1 MKSKVFLFCIF
12 LTIFSMS
19 TVFAAAPV
27 ITADQQYFDI
37 SSGLHVLK
45 GNVHIEHNG
54 RIVKAGEAKT
64 NLIEIWGVGGI
75 TFTQDDIK
83 FAGDNVYV
91 YFPSNSAKIDGGVK
105 FSRPG
110 IEINA
115 DRVDFNWKSKVAVFN
130 GNVQITQNGKSWGAS
145 SLSYNVIS
153 NTVY

>member
-1 MKSKVFLFCIF
+1 MKAKVFIFCIL

-19 TVFAAAPV
+19 SVFAAAPV

-54 RIVKAGEAKT
+54 RIVTAGEAKT
-64 NLIEIWGVGGI
+64 NLVEIWGSGGI
-75 TFTQDDIK
+75 TFTQDDIR
-83 FAGDNVYV
+83 FVGSNVYV
-91 YFPSNSAKIDGGVK
+91 YFPSHTAKIDGGGE

-115 DRVDFNWKSKVAVFN
+115 ERVDFNWKSKVAVFN
-130 GNVQITQNGKSWGAS
+130 GNVQIMQNGKSWQTNS
-145 SLSYNVIS
+145 ISYNVIS
-153 NTVY
+153 NTIY